1 MDNVQD
7 NTGITHIYVRVQY
20 KGTVRTE

>member
-7 NTGITHIYVRVQY
+7 NADIKHIYVRVQY